1 MPVFSIFDDFRDE
14 VWKWRFDASVLV
26 ESIAGGIPTDERVA
40 ESWLRTKIE
49 DKDDAVRRAVA
60 ETMAERGVTAEEAVA
75 LVGSAKHFT
84 GFKHDDLG
92 LYIDGRQVKAA
103 IKEAVMVAVAAGN
116 VPLRSW
122 GVTSKFAKG
131 FVAEHIMVTNN
142 RVHILDEDGNHV
154 TKPTGI
160 VQQFVH
166 TQHGS
171 APHYKEHVADARL
184 DFEVIT
190 DFDFEAAKEN
200 FWKIVWLTGQ
210 EQGVGASRS
219 GGFGRYKVTQWDLMT
234 KPPKSTK
241 TPKAGA
247 SRSKKGD
254 SEEDAD

>member
-1 MPVFSIFDDFRDE
+1 MSATSVFASAQDR
-14 VWKWRFDASVLV
+14 VWKWRYGATIQVD
-26 ESIAGGIPTDERVA
+26 SIAGGIPTDEKVA

-60 ETMAERGVTAEEAVA
+60 ETMAERAVSAEEAVK

-84 GFKHDDLG
+84 GFKKDTEG

-103 IKEAVMVAVAAGN
+103 LKEAVMVAVAAGN

-131 FVAEHIMVTNN
+131 FVAEHIMVTNDK
-142 RVHILDEDGNHV
+142 VHIFNPEDGKNV
-154 TKPTGI
+154 LTASGI

-166 TQHGS
+166 TQYGS
-171 APHYKEHVADARL
+171 APHYKEHVTPAVL
-184 DFEVIT
+184 KFEVIT
-190 DFDFEAAKEN
+190 DFDFDAACDG
-200 FWKIVWLTGQ
+200 FWEIVWLTGQ

-219 GGFGRYKVTQWDLMT
+219 GGFGRYKVTQWDLLT
-234 KPPKSTK
+234 KPPRTT

-247 SRSKKGD
+247 KKAKPGD
-254 SEEDAD
+254 SEE